1 MPTNVCK
8 KCGYSSAEADYC
20 PNDGTKMD
28 KIGFGEK
35 LWENLSDQQKQELLN
50 AYYPGG
56 NFSQTEESKHG
67 KIKLPASRSQSGT
80 NVKKAALERAYA
92 QAKAFNSEKGREE
105 FAYRISY
112 SIIAILLLLIG
123 SLFGLVELAL
133 MGTTQNGADGFSV
146 IILSIAIILFACG
159 ICLILLRLSD
169 MLTAIV
175 LSIPIAHAPAA
186 PVRTDSASARTSSVQ
201 PSAKTAPVAPSVK
214 APKPETKP
222 EHKDAPPAN
231 APKPETKPERN
242 DASPSRKTGNDQGK
256 AHKQKKRPHD
266 DPAQSSNER
275 PKPKQKDESKKPDAD
290 EKHAD
295 HPAPPVSADPPA
307 QPDAANAA
315 PGKNDA
321 AKSRSD
327 ASDKGGEESV
337 SHKSGAPRRAP
348 SNKPVAKKKE
358 MRTVVEQSQLPL

>member
-35 LWENLSDQQKQELLN
+35 LWENLNDQQKQELLN

-56 NFSQTEESKHG
+56 NFSQAEESKHG
-67 KIKLPASRSQSGT
+67 KIKLPASKSQSGA

-92 QAKAFNSEKGREE
+92 QAKAFGSEKGREE

-133 MGTTQNGADGFSV
+133 MGTTQNGAAGFSA
-146 IILSIAIILFACG
+146 IILSIAVILFACG

-175 LSIPIAHAPAA
+175 LSIPIAHAPTA
-186 PVRTDSASARTSSVQ
+186 PACTGSASARTSSAQ
-201 PSAKTAPVAPSVK
+201 PSAKTAPAVPSVK

-222 EHKDAPPAN
+222 EAKLEH
-231 APKPETKPERN
+231 N
-242 DASPSRKTGNDQGK
+242 DASPSRKTSNDQGK

-266 DPAQSSNER
+266 EPVQSSNER
-275 PKPKQKDESKKPDAD
+275 SKPKQKNEPKKPAAD
-290 EKHAD
+290 EKHGD
-295 HPAPPVSADPPA
+295 LPAQPASADPPA
-307 QPDAANAA
+307 KPDAASAA
-315 PGKNDA
+315 PDKNDA
-321 AKSRSD
+321 AKSPRSG
-327 ASDKGGEESV
+327 ASDKGGEESAAR
-337 SHKSGAPRRAP
+337 KSSAPRRAP
-348 SNKPVAKKKE
+348 SNKPMAKKKE

>member
-56 NFSQTEESKHG
+56 NFSMAEESKHG
-67 KIKLPASRSQSGT
+67 KIKLPASKSQSGT

-92 QAKAFNSEKGREE
+92 QAKAFDSEKGREE

-146 IILSIAIILFACG
+146 IILSIAVILFACG

-175 LSIPIAHAPAA
+175 LSIPIAHAPTA
-186 PVRTDSASARTSSVQ
+186 PVRTDSASARASSAQ
-201 PSAKTAPVAPSVK
+201 PSAKTAPAAPSVN
-214 APKPETKP
+214 AQTPE
-222 EHKDAPPAN
+222 A
-231 APKPETKPERN
+231 KPERN
-242 DASPSRKTGNDQGK
+242 DTSPDRKTSNDQGK

-266 DPAQSSNER
+266 DHAQSSNER
-275 PKPKQKDESKKPDAD
+275 PKPKQKDEPKKPAED
-290 EKHAD
+290 EKHED
-295 HPAPPVSADPPA
+295 HPAQPVSADPPIKSSVA
-307 QPDAANAA
+307 SAA

-321 AKSRSD
+321 AKSHPS
-327 ASDKGGEESV
+327 ASDKGGGESA
-337 SHKSGAPRRAP
+337 SRKSSAPRRAP
-348 SNKPVAKKKE
+348 SNKLMAKKKE

>member
-1 MPTNVCK
+1 MPTKLCK

-56 NFSQTEESKHG
+56 NFSMAEESKHG
-67 KIKLPASRSQSGT
+67 KNKLSASKSQSGA

-92 QAKAFNSEKGREE
+92 QAKAFDSEKGREE

-133 MGTTQNGADGFSV
+133 TGTTQNGADGFSV
-146 IILSIAIILFACG
+146 IILSIAVILFACG

-175 LSIPIAHAPAA
+175 LSIPIAHSPTAP
-186 PVRTDSASARTSSVQ
+186 TCTGSASARASSAQ
-201 PSAKTAPVAPSVK
+201 QSAKTAPAAPSVTV
-214 APKPETKP
+214 PKPEAKP
-222 EHKDAPPAN
+222 EHKDAPSAN
-231 APKPETKPERN
+231 APKPEAKPERN
-242 DASPSRKTGNDQGK
+242 GALPNRKTSNDQSK

-266 DPAQSSNER
+266 DPVQSPNER
-275 PKPKQKDESKKPDAD
+275 PKPKQKGEPKKPAAD
-290 EKHAD
+290 EKHED

-307 QPDAANAA
+307 KPDAAKAA

-321 AKSRSD
+321 AKSHPS
-327 ASDKGGEESV
+327 ASDKGGGEST
-337 SHKSGAPRRAP
+337 SRKSSAPRRAP

-358 MRTVVEQSQLPL
+358 MHTVVEQSQLPL

>member
-56 NFSQTEESKHG
+56 NFSQAEESKHG
-67 KIKLPASRSQSGT
+67 KIKLSASKSQSGA

-92 QAKAFNSEKGREE
+92 QAKAFDSEKGREE

-159 ICLILLRLSD
+159 ICLILLHLSD

-175 LSIPIAHAPAA
+175 LSIPIAHAPTA
-186 PVRTDSASARTSSVQ
+186 PAVTGRASAHTSSAQ
-201 PSAKTAPVAPSVK
+201 PSAKTAPAAPSVK
-214 APKPETKP
+214 
-222 EHKDAPPAN
+222 

-242 DASPSRKTGNDQGK
+242 DASPDRKTRNDQSK

-266 DPAQSSNER
+266 DPSQSSNER
-275 PKPKQKDESKKPDAD
+275 PKSKQKDEPKKPAAD
-290 EKHAD
+290 EKHED
-295 HPAPPVSADPPA
+295 LPAQPVSADSPA
-307 QPDAANAA
+307 KPDAASAV

-321 AKSRSD
+321 AKSRSG

-337 SHKSGAPRRAP
+337 SRKSGAPRRAP

>member
-1 MPTNVCK
+1 MPTKERK

-35 LWENLSDQQKQELLN
+35 LWENLNDQQKQELLN

-56 NFSQTEESKHG
+56 NFSQAEESKHG
-67 KIKLPASRSQSGT
+67 KIKLPASKSQSGA

-92 QAKAFNSEKGREE
+92 QAKAFDSEKGREE

-133 MGTTQNGADGFSV
+133 MGTTQNGAAGFSA
-146 IILSIAIILFACG
+146 IILSIAVILFACG

-186 PVRTDSASARTSSVQ
+186 PVRTGHR
-201 PSAKTAPVAPSVK
+201 
-214 APKPETKP
+214 
-222 EHKDAPPAN
+222 
-231 APKPETKPERN
+231 
-242 DASPSRKTGNDQGK
+242 
-256 AHKQKKRPHD
+256 
-266 DPAQSSNER
+266 
-275 PKPKQKDESKKPDAD
+275 
-290 EKHAD
+290 
-295 HPAPPVSADPPA
+295 
-307 QPDAANAA
+307 
-315 PGKNDA
+315 
-321 AKSRSD
+321 
-327 ASDKGGEESV
+327 
-337 SHKSGAPRRAP
+337 
-348 SNKPVAKKKE
+348 
-358 MRTVVEQSQLPL
+358 

>member
-56 NFSQTEESKHG
+56 NFSQAEESKHG
-67 KIKLPASRSQSGT
+67 KIKLSALKSQSGA
-80 NVKKAALERAYA
+80 NVKKAALARAYA
-92 QAKAFNSEKGREE
+92 QAKAFGSEKGREE

-175 LSIPIAHAPAA
+175 LSIPIAHAPTA
-186 PVRTDSASARTSSVQ
+186 PAVTGSASARASSAQ
-201 PSAKTAPVAPSVK
+201 PSAKTAPAAPSAN

-222 EHKDAPPAN
+222 EHKDAPSVN
-231 APKPETKPERN
+231 APTPETKPERN
-242 DASPSRKTGNDQGK
+242 DASPSRKTGNDQSK

-275 PKPKQKDESKKPDAD
+275 PKSKQKDESKKPAAD
-290 EKHAD
+290 EKHED
-295 HPAPPVSADPPA
+295 HPAQPASADPSAKPY
-307 QPDAANAA
+307 AATAA
-315 PGKNDA
+315 LGKNDA
-321 AKSRSD
+321 AKTHPS
-327 ASDKGGEESV
+327 ASDKGVGESAP
-337 SHKSGAPRRAP
+337 HKSGAPRRAP

>member
-56 NFSQTEESKHG
+56 NFSQAEESKHG
-67 KIKLPASRSQSGT
+67 KIKLPSSKSQSGV

-92 QAKAFNSEKGREE
+92 QAKAFDSEKGREE

-146 IILSIAIILFACG
+146 IILSVAVILFACG

-186 PVRTDSASARTSSVQ
+186 PVRTGSASARTSSAQ
-201 PSAKTAPVAPSVK
+201 PSAKTAPAAPSSRSAMTHRQTGKPAMIKVK
-214 APKPETKP
+214 RT
-222 EHKDAPPAN
+222 
-231 APKPETKPERN
+231 
-242 DASPSRKTGNDQGK
+242 SRKSARMTIRRNRQTS
-256 AHKQKKRPHD
+256 ALSQNKR
-266 DPAQSSNER
+266 
-275 PKPKQKDESKKPDAD
+275 
-290 EKHAD
+290 
-295 HPAPPVSADPPA
+295 
-307 QPDAANAA
+307 
-315 PGKNDA
+315 
-321 AKSRSD
+321 
-327 ASDKGGEESV
+327 
-337 SHKSGAPRRAP
+337 
-348 SNKPVAKKKE
+348 
-358 MRTVVEQSQLPL
+358 MRQRSQLWMRSMRIFQRSR

>member
-67 KIKLPASRSQSGT
+67 KIKLSASKLQSGA

-92 QAKAFNSEKGREE
+92 QAKAFGSEKGREE

-123 SLFGLVELAL
+123 SLFGIVELAL

-146 IILSIAIILFACG
+146 IILSIAVILFACG

-186 PVRTDSASARTSSVQ
+186 PACTGSASARTSSAQ
-201 PSAKTAPVAPSVK
+201 PSAKTAPAVPSVK
-214 APKPETKP
+214 
-222 EHKDAPPAN
+222 

-242 DASPSRKTGNDQGK
+242 DASPNRKTSNDQGK
-256 AHKQKKRPHD
+256 AHKQKKRPQD

-275 PKPKQKDESKKPDAD
+275 PKPKQKNEPKKPAAD
-290 EKHAD
+290 EKHED
-295 HPAPPVSADPPA
+295 LPAPPVSADPPA
-307 QPDAANAA
+307 KPDAATAA

-321 AKSRSD
+321 AKSRSS

-358 MRTVVEQSQLPL
+358 MHTVVEQSRLPL

>member
-8 KCGYSSAEADYC
+8 KCVYSSAEADYC

-56 NFSQTEESKHG
+56 NFSQAEESKHG
-67 KIKLPASRSQSGT
+67 KIKLSASKSQSGA
-80 NVKKAALERAYA
+80 NVKKSALERAYA
-92 QAKAFNSEKGREE
+92 QAKAFDSEKGREE

-146 IILSIAIILFACG
+146 IILSIAVILFACG

-175 LSIPIAHAPAA
+175 LSIPIAHAPTA
-186 PVRTDSASARTSSVQ
+186 PAVTGSASARASSAQ
-201 PSAKTAPVAPSVK
+201 PSAKTAPAAPSVK
-214 APKPETKP
+214 
-222 EHKDAPPAN
+222 

-275 PKPKQKDESKKPDAD
+275 PKPKQKDETKKPAAD
-290 EKHAD
+290 EKHED
-295 HPAPPVSADPPA
+295 LPAQPVSADPPA
-307 QPDAANAA
+307 KPDTASAA

-321 AKSRSD
+321 AKSRSS

-337 SHKSGAPRRAP
+337 SRKSGAPRRAP
-348 SNKPVAKKKE
+348 SNKPGAKKKE

>member
-1 MPTNVCK
+1 MPTKLCK

-35 LWENLSDQQKQELLN
+35 LWENLNDQQKKELLN
-50 AYYPGG
+50 AYYPSG
-56 NFSQTEESKHG
+56 NFSQAEESKHG
-67 KIKLPASRSQSGT
+67 KIKLSASKSQSGA

-92 QAKAFNSEKGREE
+92 QAKAFDSEKGREE

-146 IILSIAIILFACG
+146 IILSIAVILFACG

-175 LSIPIAHAPAA
+175 LSIPIAHSPTAP
-186 PVRTDSASARTSSVQ
+186 TCTGSASARASSAQ
-201 PSAKTAPVAPSVK
+201 QSAKTAPAAPSVN
-214 APKPETKP
+214 AQTPE
-222 EHKDAPPAN
+222 A
-231 APKPETKPERN
+231 KPERN
-242 DASPSRKTGNDQGK
+242 GALPNRKTSNDQSK

-266 DPAQSSNER
+266 DPVQSPNER
-275 PKPKQKDESKKPDAD
+275 PKPKQKDEPKKPAAD
-290 EKHAD
+290 EKHED
-295 HPAPPVSADPPA
+295 HPAPPISADPPA
-307 QPDAANAA
+307 KPDTASAA

-321 AKSRSD
+321 AKSHPG

-358 MRTVVEQSQLPL
+358 MHTVVEQSQLPL

>member
-35 LWENLSDQQKQELLN
+35 LWENLNDQQKKELLN
-50 AYYPGG
+50 AYYPSG
-56 NFSQTEESKHG
+56 NFSHAEESKHG
-67 KIKLPASRSQSGT
+67 KIKLPTSKSQSGA

-133 MGTTQNGADGFSV
+133 MRTTQNGADGFSV

-175 LSIPIAHAPAA
+175 LSIPIAHAPTA
-186 PVRTDSASARTSSVQ
+186 PACTGSASARASSAQ
-201 PSAKTAPVAPSVK
+201 PSAKTAPAAPSVK
-214 APKPETKP
+214 APKPEAKP
-222 EHKDAPPAN
+222 EHKDAPPN
-231 APKPETKPERN
+231 
-242 DASPSRKTGNDQGK
+242 RKTSNDQSK

-266 DPAQSSNER
+266 DPAQASNER
-275 PKPKQKDESKKPDAD
+275 PKPKQKDETKKPAVD
-290 EKHAD
+290 EKHED
-295 HPAPPVSADPPA
+295 LPAQPVSADPPA
-307 QPDAANAA
+307 KPDTANAA

-321 AKSRSD
+321 AKSRSG
-327 ASDKGGEESV
+327 ASGKGGEESA

-348 SNKPVAKKKE
+348 SNKPVVKKKE

>member
-56 NFSQTEESKHG
+56 NFSQAEESKHG
-67 KIKLPASRSQSGT
+67 KIKLPASKSQSGT

-133 MGTTQNGADGFSV
+133 TGTTQNGADGFSV
-146 IILSIAIILFACG
+146 IILSIAVILFACG

-175 LSIPIAHAPAA
+175 LSIPIAHSPTAPTC
-186 PVRTDSASARTSSVQ
+186 TDSASARASSAQ
-201 PSAKTAPVAPSVK
+201 PSAKTTPAAPSVN
-214 APKPETKP
+214 AQTPE
-222 EHKDAPPAN
+222 A
-231 APKPETKPERN
+231 KPERN
-242 DASPSRKTGNDQGK
+242 DALPDRKTHNDQGK

-275 PKPKQKDESKKPDAD
+275 SKSKQKDESKKPAAD
-290 EKHAD
+290 EKHED
-295 HPAPPVSADPPA
+295 HPAPPVSADLPA
-307 QPDAANAA
+307 QPSKANDA

-321 AKSRSD
+321 VKPHSG
-327 ASDKGGEESV
+327 ASDKGGEEST
-337 SHKSGAPRRAP
+337 SRKSGAPRRAP

-358 MRTVVEQSQLPL
+358 MHTVVEQSQLPL

>member
-35 LWENLSDQQKQELLN
+35 LWENLNDQQKQELLN

-56 NFSQTEESKHG
+56 NFSQAEESKHG
-67 KIKLPASRSQSGT
+67 KIKLPASKSQSGA

-92 QAKAFNSEKGREE
+92 QAKAFDSEKGREE

-146 IILSIAIILFACG
+146 IILSIAVILFACG

-175 LSIPIAHAPAA
+175 LSIPIAHAPTA
-186 PVRTDSASARTSSVQ
+186 PACTGSASARTSSAQ
-201 PSAKTAPVAPSVK
+201 QSAKTAPAAPSVTV
-214 APKPETKP
+214 PKPEAKP
-222 EHKDAPPAN
+222 ECNGALPN
-231 APKPETKPERN
+231 
-242 DASPSRKTGNDQGK
+242 RKTSNDQSK

-266 DPAQSSNER
+266 DPVQSPNER
-275 PKPKQKDESKKPDAD
+275 PKPKQKDEPKKPAAD
-290 EKHAD
+290 EKHED

-307 QPDAANAA
+307 KPDAAKAA

-321 AKSRSD
+321 AKSHPS
-327 ASDKGGEESV
+327 ASDKGGGESA
-337 SHKSGAPRRAP
+337 SRKSSAPRRAP

-358 MRTVVEQSQLPL
+358 MHTVVEQSQLPL

>member
-1 MPTNVCK
+1 MPTKLCK

-56 NFSQTEESKHG
+56 NFSMAEESKHG
-67 KIKLPASRSQSGT
+67 KIKLSASKSQSGA

-92 QAKAFNSEKGREE
+92 QAKAFDSEKGREE

-133 MGTTQNGADGFSV
+133 MVTTQNGADGFSV
-146 IILSIAIILFACG
+146 IILSIAVILFACG

-175 LSIPIAHAPAA
+175 LSIPIAHSPTAP
-186 PVRTDSASARTSSVQ
+186 TCTGSASARASSAQ
-201 PSAKTAPVAPSVK
+201 QSAKTAPAAPSVN
-214 APKPETKP
+214 AQTPE
-222 EHKDAPPAN
+222 A
-231 APKPETKPERN
+231 KPERN
-242 DASPSRKTGNDQGK
+242 GALPNRKTSNDHGK

-266 DPAQSSNER
+266 DPVQSPNER
-275 PKPKQKDESKKPDAD
+275 PKPKQKDEPKKPDAD
-290 EKHAD
+290 EKHED
-295 HPAPPVSADPPA
+295 HPAPPISADPPA
-307 QPDAANAA
+307 KPDAASAA

-321 AKSRSD
+321 AKSHPST
-327 ASDKGGEESV
+327 SDKGGEESV